1 MALENQERL
10 CPCWPQNPAAWS
22 LEKSPQVSRS
32 AVHESKF
39 KASSLIRRY
48 YSRMAITEA
57 YLGGGGG
64 KEGKK
69 GRSILLTSL
78 CRSKT
83 LWGCCLAA
91 CKCI

>member
-57 YLGGGGG
+57 YLGGGVGR
-64 KEGKK
+64 KEKK
-69 GRSILLTSL
+69 AEVY
-78 CRSKT
+78 C
-83 LWGCCLAA
+83 
-91 CKCI
+91 